1 MIPLRPLLAALAL
14 AAAPMLSHAGVVD
27 TAGVQSI
34 RVWETTYYTGAFDF
48 SLSDARLVQQLT
60 GAGLTDA
67 TRDFGQFP
75 GTENYDVFFSDA
87 AGHLDAHGSYLTIE
101 GNCSVPYNC
110 FNINEVAL
118 VRAGGVLEFANSVVS
133 WNYGRSGSF
142 SAGTHAYAADGNLS
156 TITQMGDTIGL
167 PDDARMRITLGFSS
181 VSAVPE
187 PGSAALMV
195 AGLGLLGWQRRRR
208 A

>member
-1 MIPLRPLLAALAL
+1 MITFRPLLAALAL

-34 RVWETTYYTGAFDF
+34 RIWEITAYTSAFDF
-48 SLSDARLVQQLT
+48 GLADARLSQRLA
-60 GAGLTDA
+60 GASLTDT
-67 TRDFGQFP
+67 TRDFGQFA

-101 GNCSVPYNC
+101 GNCSVAYNC
-110 FNINEVAL
+110 FNINDVAL
-118 VRAGGVLEFANSVVS
+118 VRAGGALEFASSVVS
-133 WNYGRSGSF
+133 WAYGRAGSF
-142 SAGTHAYAADGNLS
+142 SGGTHVNAADGNLS
-156 TITQMGDTIGL
+156 TFTQMGDTIGL
-167 PDDARMRITLGFSS
+167 PSDARMRITLGFNS

-187 PGSAALMV
+187 PGSAALML